1 MTDTSYIGYLLTKHR
16 SNGAVI
22 DSNLLVLVVIG
33 AYDIER
39 VGRGRTEKYTP
50 NDYRLML
57 RVINSI
63 ERVIVTPNIITEVD
77 NLARQTAIDKVRL
90 AAAIRNLWEKI
101 SEVYLP
107 SDPAISSHEYEK
119 SGITD
124 THILSMASE
133 YKLIITD
140 DLPLYHRL
148 ETLRRDAVNIN
159 HIREFA

>member
-1 MTDTSYIGYLLTKHR
+1 MTDTSYIGYLLSKHR

-22 DSNLLVLVVIG
+22 DSNLLLLVVIG
-33 AYDIER
+33 AYDIKS

-50 NDYRLML
+50 DDFRLML
-57 RVINSI
+57 RVINTI
-63 ERVIVTPNIITEVD
+63 DRVIVTPNIITEVD

-90 AAAIRNLWEKI
+90 AGAIRNLWNKI

-107 SDPAISSHEYEK
+107 SGTAISSQEYEK

-124 THILSMASE
+124 AHILSMASE

-159 HIREFA
+159 HIRKFA